1 MQRWLSKHLYGV
13 GLLLS
18 GSHDVA
24 ILVYFVLLLPGVL
37 AHELSHWI
45 TAKLLRV
52 PVGKIRIGPSQK
64 GGGVT
69 RLGSVS
75 MSRTDPLRASL
86 IGLAP
91 LVTGSVLILI
101 IAYNVFGLSVP
112 DELSASLLPENL
124 PAILGFYLTVPNFWL
139 WVYLVFA
146 ISNAMLPSESDR
158 QAWLTLALYGCV
170 AVVVLYGLGLL
181 QEISSPLSTFLLR
194 GLNYLTFAFLLT
206 SIIDAAVIVVIVIL
220 ERVVMTVTGKQVEY

>member
-1 MQRWLSKHLYGV
+1 
-13 GLLLS
+13 
-18 GSHDVA
+18 
-24 ILVYFVLLLPGVL
+24 
-37 AHELSHWI
+37 
-45 TAKLLRV
+45 
-52 PVGKIRIGPSQK
+52 
-64 GGGVT
+64 
-69 RLGSVS
+69 
-75 MSRTDPLRASL
+75 MSRTDPIRASL

-101 IAYNVFGLSVP
+101 IAYYVFGLSVP
-112 DELSASLLPENL
+112 EELNASLLPGDL
-124 PAILGFYLTVPNFWL
+124 PAILGSYLTVPNFWL

-158 QAWLTLALYGCV
+158 QAWLTLTIYGCV

-181 QEISSPLSTFLLR
+181 QEISSPLSAFLLK

-206 SIIDAAVIVVIVIL
+206 IVVDAAFIIVIVIL